1 MIRVKVYS
9 GTFST
14 SGIVD
19 EDGYALVEEDTT
31 VGEILKRLGCPR
43 IVVLA
48 GLYMVNHRRTRMD
61 TKLKDGDVLSIM
73 TPPSGG

>member
-1 MIRVKVYS
+1 MIKVKVYS

-14 SGIVD
+14 SDIVD

-31 VGEILKRLGCPR
+31 VGELLERLGCPR
-43 IVVLA
+43 IVTLV
-48 GLYMVNHRRTRMD
+48 GLYTVNHRRTKMD

-73 TPPSGG
+73 APPSGG